1 MQVGRNWVI
10 YPGLKSDPKCPRS
23 QGSPWGARKALFL
36 QDGEDLAAQAARTC
50 TRTFTSTPE
59 TFQYTSQKARGGQTS
74 IKCIFTPGKLRLLPT
89 TSLPPS
95 QNHTSEVFKHPLSPP
110 NQKQFSHPFFFFKCK
125 KSTQDANQSKRD
137 TGYIQKSE
145 TR

>member
-10 YPGLKSDPKCPRS
+10 YLGLKSDPKTPRS
-23 QGSPWGARKALFL
+23 QESSVPAGQGGSGSSGCPHTH
-36 QDGEDLAAQAARTC
+36 QDIYLHPGDISIHITESKGGPNKHQMRLH
-50 TRTFTSTPE
+50 TRQITS
-59 TFQYTSQKARGGQTS
+59 SS
-74 IKCIFTPGKLRLLPT
+74 HNLPP
-89 TSLPPS
+89 SLPPS

-110 NQKQFSHPFFFFKCK
+110 NQKQFSHLFFFKCK